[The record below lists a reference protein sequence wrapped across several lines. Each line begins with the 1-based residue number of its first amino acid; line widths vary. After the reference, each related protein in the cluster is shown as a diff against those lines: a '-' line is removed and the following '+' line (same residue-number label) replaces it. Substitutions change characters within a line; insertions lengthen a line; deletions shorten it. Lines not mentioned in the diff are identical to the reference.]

1 MIRPGQV
8 WLTIPDAA
16 HRVGRS
22 ERTIRRWVTERR
34 VACYLGMVDEHA
46 LLVCARD
53 TRLASATPRGI
64 VAGQRATGYCQ
75 HQSG

>member
-8 WLTIPDAA
+8 WLTIPAAA

-53 TRLASATPRGI
+53 ARLASATPRGI
-64 VAGQRATGYCQ
+64 VAGQRAAGLECPQ
-75 HQSG
+75 GG